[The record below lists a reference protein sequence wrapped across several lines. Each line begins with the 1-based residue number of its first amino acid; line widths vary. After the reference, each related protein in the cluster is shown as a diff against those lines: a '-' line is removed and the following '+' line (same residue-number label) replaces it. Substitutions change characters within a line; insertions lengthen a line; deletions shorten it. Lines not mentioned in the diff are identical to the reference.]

1 MIRFKSFLDFYIN
14 SSMHVAFAVLSFCVL
29 TAYEFELNIPIIFYA
44 AAFCASVAGYNFVK
58 YFGFTKFYYRSLTIR
73 LKYIQLVSVLS
84 LIGFVSVFFQLQQNS
99 QILFVFLGLITF
111 FYAIP
116 MGVKTPKNLR
126 SIGGVKIYIIAV
138 VWAMTTVVLPVLESK
153 LALNMNHWIL
163 VVQRTFIV
171 IVLMLPFEIRDL
183 DEDQVH
189 LSTIPQK
196 IGIKNTKI
204 IGFALLGDS
213 ILLEFFKH
221 QFSQNILLTACF
233 IGVLSAVLLAKS
245 QKQQGR
251 YYASF
256 WVESIPVFALLF
268 VVILT
273 LVQKTGS
280 F

>member
-1 MIRFKSFLDFYIN
+1 
-14 SSMHVAFAVLSFCVL
+14 
-29 TAYEFELNIPIIFYA
+29 
-44 AAFCASVAGYNFVK
+44 
-58 YFGFTKFYYRSLTIR
+58 
-73 LKYIQLVSVLS
+73 
-84 LIGFVSVFFQLQQNS
+84 
-99 QILFVFLGLITF
+99 
-111 FYAIP
+111 

-163 VVQRTFIV
+163 VVQRIFIV

-221 QFSQNILLTACF
+221 QFSQNIFLTACF

-256 WVESIPVFALLF
+256 LGRIHSCFRSSFCGYFDSSSKDRIFLIRLLILVFALE
-268 VVILT
+268 I
-273 LVQKTGS
+273 
-280 F
+280 

>member
-1 MIRFKSFLDFYIN
+1 
-14 SSMHVAFAVLSFCVL
+14 
-29 TAYEFELNIPIIFYA
+29 
-44 AAFCASVAGYNFVK
+44 
-58 YFGFTKFYYRSLTIR
+58 
-73 LKYIQLVSVLS
+73 
-84 LIGFVSVFFQLQQNS
+84 
-99 QILFVFLGLITF
+99 
-111 FYAIP
+111 
-116 MGVKTPKNLR
+116 
-126 SIGGVKIYIIAV
+126 
-138 VWAMTTVVLPVLESK
+138 
-153 LALNMNHWIL
+153 MNHWIL
-163 VVQRTFIV
+163 VVQRIFIV

-221 QFSQNILLTACF
+221 QLSQNILLTACF